1 MVAAAMKVFVLL
13 GLILEITGFSNNFKS
28 RVHSLSCGTNKFAS
42 KSQAF
47 VVSIDHD
54 MPSPAEL
61 DNILQVAIEAAKK
74 AGVLIRENIGARVKY
89 SKTNYKVRR
98 SLTTLLIYHLC
109 LQSAKMPK

>member
-28 RVHSLSCGTNKFAS
+28 RVHSLLCGANKFAR
-42 KSQAF
+42 KSQTF

-61 DNILQVAIEAAKK
+61 DTILQVAIEAAKK

-89 SKTNYKVRR
+89 SKTNYKVRQD
-98 SLTTLLIYHLC
+98 L
-109 LQSAKMPK
+109 